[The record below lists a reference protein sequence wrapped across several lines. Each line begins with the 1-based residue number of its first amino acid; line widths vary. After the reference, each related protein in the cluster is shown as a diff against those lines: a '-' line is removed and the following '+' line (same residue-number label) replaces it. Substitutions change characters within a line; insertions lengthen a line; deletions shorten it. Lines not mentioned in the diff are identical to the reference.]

1 MTIVTAATISRM
13 PAAPCTV
20 KGSPKTA
27 TPMTTAVSGSKAPK
41 TEVSVGPMRLMA
53 CTSVMF
59 DTAVAGSATPRMQS
73 HAVPSV
79 SMRIPPVT
87 RPPAMKYKAPSPI
100 T

>member
-53 CTSVMF
+53 CTNRTYGRNRVV
-59 DTAVAGSATPRMQS
+59 VAAQGFAPLKMNRQHLSQEYTTDWKQIIT
-73 HAVPSV
+73 V
-79 SMRIPPVT
+79 
-87 RPPAMKYKAPSPI
+87 KAD
-100 T
+100 